1 MDLPIDRVVERRNEK
16 EIEIE
21 VEIPREKTELEFVN
35 L

>member
-1 MDLPIDRVVERRNEK
+1 MDLLIDRVVERRNEK

-21 VEIPREKTELEFVN
+21 VEIPREKTELELVN

>member
-21 VEIPREKTELEFVN
+21 VEIPKEKTELE
-35 L
+35 